1 MNQKINPLQ
10 AYKETSIKTASGGK
24 LVVML
29 YDAAIRQL
37 STATDI
43 LCGKGKEL
51 DKVNNAVLRAQDI
64 ITELMASLD
73 FDKGGDIAK
82 NLFSLYMFFN
92 QQLMNA
98 NISKDP
104 EPLKQVL
111 KMLTDLRASWAAVV
125 EKRPGD
131 AGNADAASDNRGV
144 NIAG

>member
-1 MNQKINPLQ
+1 MNQTNPLQ

-37 STATDI
+37 SIAAD
-43 LCGKGKEL
+43 LLSHKVKSL
-51 DKVNNAVLRAQDI
+51 DKVNNAVLRTQDI

-73 FDKGGDIAK
+73 FDRGGDIAK

-92 QQLMNA
+92 QQLINA
-98 NISKDP
+98 NIEKDP
-104 EPLKQVL
+104 EPIRRVVH
-111 KMLTDLRASWAAVV
+111 MLNDLRESWAVIAA
-125 EKRPGD
+125 KKPGETSQD
-131 AGNADAASDNRGV
+131 GRGV